1 MKVWFF
7 VLGLILTS
15 CSTVEREKLRFLFIT
30 TCVEEGFF
38 RPVKKGMDDAAREMG
53 VEATFTGT
61 HGVDVPRQAA
71 MVRQAVK
78 DGYDGVALN
87 LIDPEGFDEV
97 VQEAVDAGVPVV
109 AFNVDDHAT
118 HNARLSAV
126 CQDLYE
132 AGKTLGR
139 KSLEFIPSG
148 SKILMTMHAEGVSAL
163 EDRLHGAQEV
173 LKEKGITWEVV
184 ITGNLVEASA
194 KVILEALAA
203 NPEIKHVLC
212 TGQADTEGAAL
223 AIERR
228 FNGYAA
234 AGFDLSPGILKAVKA
249 GHVRFTIDQQPYVQ
263 GYYPVVQ
270 LALYCR
276 YGIMPYDMDA
286 GAGIITADQV
296 DSVLR
301 LSEKGYR

>member
-7 VLGLILTS
+7 ILGLTMTS
-15 CSTVEREKLRFLFIT
+15 CATVEHEKLRFLFIT

-38 RPVKKGMDDAAREMG
+38 RLVKKGMDDAAREMD
-53 VEATFTGT
+53 VEAAFIGT
-61 HGVDVPRQAA
+61 HGVDVPEQAE
-71 MVRQAVK
+71 MVRQAVR
-78 DGYDGVALN
+78 DGYDGIALHI
-87 LIDPEGFDEV
+87 IDLRGFDVV
-97 VQEAVDAGVPVV
+97 VQEAIDAGVPVV

-118 HNARLSAV
+118 PNARLSAV
-126 CQDLYE
+126 CQDLHE

-139 KSLEFIPSG
+139 RSLDFIPPG
-148 SKILMTMHAEGVSAL
+148 SRILMTMHAEGVSAL

-173 LKEKGITWEVV
+173 LKEQGITWEVA
-184 ITGNLVEASA
+184 ITGNLVDESA
-194 KVILEALAA
+194 KVITRALEA

-228 FNGYAA
+228 FAGHAA

-270 LALYCR
+270 LTLYCR
-276 YGIMPYDMDA
+276 YGIMPCDMDA
-286 GAGIITADQV
+286 GASIITADKV